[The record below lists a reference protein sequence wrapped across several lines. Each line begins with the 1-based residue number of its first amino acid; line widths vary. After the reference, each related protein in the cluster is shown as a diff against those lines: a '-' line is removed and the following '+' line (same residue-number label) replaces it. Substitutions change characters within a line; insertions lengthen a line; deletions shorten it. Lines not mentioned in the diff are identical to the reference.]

1 MNASA
6 TLSRR
11 RPRSG
16 SRAGSPSIEGGRAAL
31 LFGVLALAF
40 AMLAGR
46 SIYLQWIDNAFLQE
60 RGAAR
65 YSRELELPAHRGRIV
80 DRSGE
85 PLAVSTP
92 VKSLWAF
99 RAQLEMSDAEATKLA
114 RILDVKPGSLKAR
127 VGANEDFVYLAK
139 FLSPEVAERALSLRI
154 KGLNEETAYRRYY
167 PGGEVTSHVV
177 GFTGDRDA
185 GQEGI
190 ELAQQGW
197 LAGVPG
203 SRRVIINRRGEVV
216 EDVASIRAPQQG
228 RDLALSL
235 DSRLQY
241 LAFRE
246 LKAAVEANRAKA
258 GGIVIL
264 DVRTGEIL
272 ALAN

>member
-92 VKSLWAF
+92 PSRTRVPRPST
-99 RAQLEMSDAEATKLA
+99 RPSSS
-114 RILDVKPGSLKAR
+114 GS
-127 VGANEDFVYLAK
+127 E
-139 FLSPEVAERALSLRI
+139 FL
-154 KGLNEETAYRRYY
+154 
-167 PGGEVTSHVV
+167 TS
-177 GFTGDRDA
+177 GRSA
-185 GQEGI
+185 
-190 ELAQQGW
+190 
-197 LAGVPG
+197 
-203 SRRVIINRRGEVV
+203 
-216 EDVASIRAPQQG
+216 ASWNASTR
-228 RDLALSL
+228 
-235 DSRLQY
+235 
-241 LAFRE
+241 
-246 LKAAVEANRAKA
+246 
-258 GGIVIL
+258 
-264 DVRTGEIL
+264 
-272 ALAN
+272 